1 MTLAISLGSML
12 VLIMA
17 GVPIAFALGLAGVAV
32 LLMQS
37 TVPLSIVPLAMFGG
51 ANSFPFI
58 AIPLFMVA
66 GEMMNEFDLS
76 RRLIAFASSIVGF
89 MRGGLA
95 HATVVTS
102 MFFAEISGSAVADA
116 AALGSILI
124 PAMERKGYNKSFAAA
139 LVSSASTMAILI
151 PPSIPAILFA
161 VIAGES
167 VNKVLAAGLVP
178 GIIVGLA
185 LMAFSY
191 FFAKKENY
199 PIEQEFSLKEV
210 WRTFKEAFWALMIPT
225 IILGGILSGIFT
237 ATEAAAVAVVSAFLI
252 GTLVYRKLNLRV
264 LPDLFINAAKQ
275 TAVVMMLIATSALL
289 GWYMT
294 SDQVPQ
300 KLASS
305 LLGISH
311 NKWVIFAMLNVFFL
325 IVGMFLHSSAAIIM
339 LVPLLMPLIKQVGI
353 DPIHFGAVLCLNL
366 GIGQQTPPVA
376 SVLIT
381 TCSVAKLS
389 IAQVFRYLKWFILA
403 MILVLILVTY
413 IPAISLTLPRL
424 MK

>member
-1 MTLAISLGSML
+1 MTLAMSLGSML
-12 VLIMA
+12 LLILA
-17 GVPIAFALGLAGVAV
+17 GVPIAFALGLAGVVV
-32 LLMQS
+32 LLIQG
-37 TVPLSIVPLAMFGG
+37 TVPLSIVPLAMFDGT
-51 ANSFPFI
+51 NSFPYI

-66 GEMMNEFDLS
+66 GEMMNQFDLS

-89 MRGGLA
+89 IRGGLA

-124 PAMERKGYNKSFAAA
+124 PEMERKGYNKSFATA

-151 PPSIPAILFA
+151 PPSIPAILYA
-161 VIAGES
+161 VMAGES
-167 VNKVLAAGLVP
+167 VNKVLFAGLVP
-178 GIIVGLA
+178 GIIVGFT
-185 LMAFSY
+185 LMTFSY
-191 FFAKKENY
+191 FIAKRENY
-199 PIEQEFSLKEV
+199 PVEQAFRLKEV
-210 WRTFKEAFWALMIPT
+210 GRTFIEAFWALMIPT
-225 IILGGILSGIFT
+225 IILGGILFGVFT
-237 ATEAAAVAVVSAFLI
+237 ATEAAAVAVVAAFLI
-252 GTLVYRKLNLRV
+252 GTVVYRKLNLKA
-264 LPDLFINAAKQ
+264 LPHIFLNAAKQ

-294 SDQVPQ
+294 NDQVPQ
-300 KLASS
+300 KLASG
-305 LLGISH
+305 LLEIST

-325 IVGMFLHSSAAIIM
+325 IVGMFLHSTAAIIM
-339 LVPLLMPLIKQVGI
+339 LVPLLMPLVKQVGI
-353 DPIHFGAVLCLNL
+353 DPIHFGAVLTLNL

-381 TCSVAKLS
+381 TCSIAKLS
-389 IAQVFRYLKWFILA
+389 IQQVFKYLKWFILA

-413 IPAISLTLPRL
+413 VPAISLTLPHL